1 MTIPVQQRGE
11 AEIDTST
18 GRRTVSGRAKRPQ
31 ARGRPITLDG
41 TERIRARETER
52 VLRKLDLSRKQAQAV
67 ERLTSSL
74 ADELVHGPITRI
86 TVIIQATS
94 ESAAGGDA

>member
-11 AEIDTST
+11 AVIDTST

-31 ARGRPITLDG
+31 ARGRPNSLDG
-41 TERIRARETER
+41 TERIRAHETER

-74 ADELVHGPITRI
+74 VDELVHGPITRI
-86 TVIIQATS
+86 TAIIQATS
-94 ESAAGGDA
+94 KSAAGGEA